1 MGIDSYHIPV
11 LLNEAV
17 ESLVTDP
24 DGLYVDV
31 TFGGGGHSKKI
42 LNYLNKGNLIAL
54 DQDTDAIKNKISD
67 NRFSIIRQ
75 NFRNIQNVIE
85 AITSIR
91 PSGVLADLGVSSFQF
106 DHPERGFS
114 FRFDHRLDM
123 RMNTDSEFDAY
134 TLLKEYDEQQL
145 EKVFCQF
152 GDFKTV
158 ESKRLSDAIINAR
171 NVSPIETTFQLA
183 STVEHLVPKK
193 IKNQFLARVFQS
205 IRIEVNQELSALSDF
220 LLQLPKVLNKS
231 GIICVIT
238 YHSLEDRL
246 VKNFFKAGNF
256 EGKLEKDFYGN
267 VLKPFTPLNKKPI
280 TPKPEEIKLNPR
292 ARSAK
297 LRIAIKN

>member
-1 MGIDSYHIPV
+1 MF
-11 LLNEAV
+11 EK
-17 ESLVTDP
+17 
-24 DGLYVDV
+24 
-31 TFGGGGHSKKI
+31 FKI
-42 LNYLNKGNLIAL
+42 
-54 DQDTDAIKNKISD
+54 
-67 NRFSIIRQ
+67 
-75 NFRNIQNVIE
+75 
-85 AITSIR
+85 
-91 PSGVLADLGVSSFQF
+91 
-106 DHPERGFS
+106 
-114 FRFDHRLDM
+114 
-123 RMNTDSEFDAY
+123 
-134 TLLKEYDEQQL
+134 
-145 EKVFCQF
+145 
-152 GDFKTV
+152 
-158 ESKRLSDAIINAR
+158 
-171 NVSPIETTFQLA
+171 
-183 STVEHLVPKK
+183 KK